1 MEQKETRQRIR
12 LLMVGVGPKCI
23 GGMWSV
29 AKSYIDST
37 KLNDVAD
44 ITYIP
49 TATMGSIVWRIM
61 YMGIG
66 YLRILWQLLMHRPE
80 LVHIHMAE
88 KGSVY
93 RKGIVVK
100 WSKAFGCKVIIHMHA
115 GPFMHWYDTRNE
127 KQQKWIR
134 EMLNRADKILMLGK
148 YWETSM
154 EAILPKE
161 KMEVLYNGVQIPEE
175 RLYNSKARNIVYF
188 GVINRDKGVPELLQA
203 MKMLDDR
210 LEKDVKLFLY
220 GKDLEGNLE
229 EQIDRLQINDR
240 VIYKGWIG
248 PEQRD
253 LALRNAMLSVL
264 PSHFEGL
271 SMSVIEA
278 MSYGVPV
285 VTTNIS
291 TMPELLGQDISL
303 VEVGN
308 AGMLADEIEKYCKD
322 EQLREVC
329 SEKLYQRAKMYFNLN
344 GTIEQ
349 LAGIWM
355 NMVKLV

>member
-1 MEQKETRQRIR
+1 M
-12 LLMVGVGPKCI
+12 
-23 GGMWSV
+23 
-29 AKSYIDST
+29 
-37 KLNDVAD
+37 
-44 ITYIP
+44 
-49 TATMGSIVWRIM
+49 
-61 YMGIG
+61 
-66 YLRILWQLLMHRPE
+66 
-80 LVHIHMAE
+80 
-88 KGSVY
+88 
-93 RKGIVVK
+93 
-100 WSKAFGCKVIIHMHA
+100 
-115 GPFMHWYDTRNE
+115 
-127 KQQKWIR
+127 
-134 EMLNRADKILMLGK
+134 
-148 YWETSM
+148 
-154 EAILPKE
+154 
-161 KMEVLYNGVQIPEE
+161 
-175 RLYNSKARNIVYF
+175 
-188 GVINRDKGVPELLQA
+188 
-203 MKMLDDR
+203 
-210 LEKDVKLFLY
+210 
-220 GKDLEGNLE
+220 
-229 EQIDRLQINDR
+229 NDR

-329 SEKLYQRAKMYFNLN
+329 SEKLYQRAKMYFNLD

-355 NMVKLV
+355 NIRIEFQ

>member
-1 MEQKETRQRIR
+1 MEQNKTRQRIR

-29 AKSYIDST
+29 AKSYMDSP
-37 KLNDVAD
+37 KLNEVAD

-49 TATMGSIVWRIM
+49 TATMGSIVWRLA

-66 YLRILWQLLMHRPE
+66 YLRILWQLLFHRPE

-100 WSKAFGCKVIIHMHA
+100 WAKAFGCKVIIHMHA
-115 GPFMHWYDTRNE
+115 GPFMHWYDTTSE
-127 KQQKWIR
+127 KQQKWIST
-134 EMLNRADKILMLGK
+134 MLNQADKVLMLGK
-148 YWETSM
+148 YWEASM
-154 EAILPKE
+154 EAILPKG

-175 RLYNSKARNIVYF
+175 RLYNPEAKNIVYF

-210 LEKDVKLFLY
+210 LDKAYQLFLY

-229 EQIDRLQINDR
+229 EQIDRLQLKDR
-240 VIYKGWIG
+240 VLYKGWIN

-253 LALRNAMLSVL
+253 MALRNATLSVL

-291 TMPELLGQDISL
+291 TMPELLGTDIPL
-303 VEVGN
+303 VEVDN
-308 AGMLADEIEKYCKD
+308 ARMLAEEIEKYCLN
-322 EQLREVC
+322 EQLRETC
-329 SEKLYQRAKMYFNLN
+329 SEKLYNRAKQYFNLD

-349 LAGIWM
+349 LAGIWLDM
-355 NMVKLV
+355 CG